1 MPKACKRPAPSW
13 KPHRSLVLI
22 QRRPSSDR
30 YRGDIRLVQLS
41 DGRKTQVIDL
51 KPFAMRGDLCSTEE
65 LEPLRALLED
75 PARIKIAHN
84 AKFDAKWVGHH
95 LGVELNG
102 VFDTYLASQLIS
114 AGDQDRRHSLADVT
128 QFFTGVE
135 LDKSMQLSDWSA
147 DELSQSQVE
156 YAARDAAIMPQLRE
170 QVAERLKTDGL
181 ENVAALEL
189 N

>member
-1 MPKACKRPAPSW
+1 MEVYFQFITDAEGVQKASAELETTPFIGFDTETTELDP
-13 KPHRSLVLI
+13 
-22 QRRPSSDR
+22 

-51 KPFAMRGDLCSTEE
+51 KPFAMRGDLRSTEE

-75 PARIKIAHN
+75 PTRIKIAHN
-84 AKFDAKWVGHH
+84 AKFDAKWVRHH

-135 LDKSMQLSDWSA
+135 LDKSMQLSDWNT
-147 DELSQSQVE
+147 V
-156 YAARDAAIMPQLRE
+156 
-170 QVAERLKTDGL
+170 
-181 ENVAALEL
+181 
-189 N
+189 